1 MAPISPVPAEPAQ
14 PEEPAEPAA
23 PSPLA
28 QSPQDEE
35 FHSGYPVSKETNL
48 DASLS
53 MSGCSGLL
61 VDEPDVHV
69 DIQLEEDEL
78 AVKIRT
84 E

>member
-1 MAPISPVPAEPAQ
+1 MAPVPMAPVASQ
-14 PEEPAEPAA
+14 
-23 PSPLA
+23 
-28 QSPQDEE
+28 EE
-35 FHSGYPVSKETNL
+35 FHLGYPVSTETGVNL

-53 MSGCSGLL
+53 MSSGLQ

-69 DIQLEEDEL
+69 HIQVENDEL